1 MFIFCKDN
9 KKDDTMRDRNVKM
22 WMNFSFLDR
31 NMSDNEMDKKN
42 EEYIKSGYGIGEKC
56 EEIYISSIFDLSFPI
71 FLLLLHM
78 KPHENKS
85 ILNGIKLM
93 YRVNELWRKAFF
105 FLLFVLMPLSLA
117 AKTTDNIEQL
127 LHSLDNAIAH
137 SADYVKVREA
147 RIRDWEQKLKTAR
160 RLSSKY
166 DACLRSLRNI
176 APTRMTWR

>member
-9 KKDDTMRDRNVKM
+9 KKDDTMRDTNVKM
-22 WMNFSFLDR
+22 WIKFSFSGRDV
-31 NMSDNEMDKKN
+31 SDNEMDKKN

-71 FLLLLHM
+71 FLLLLHV

-93 YRVNELWRKAFF
+93 YRVNELWGKAFF

-117 AKTTDNIEQL
+117 AKTTDKSSFFRVWTTPL
-127 LHSLDNAIAH
+127 P
-137 SADYVKVREA
+137 
-147 RIRDWEQKLKTAR
+147 IRL
-160 RLSSKY
+160 
-166 DACLRSLRNI
+166 I
-176 APTRMTWR
+176 M